1 MVCSTELVFHTRRE
15 MGAGPW
21 PSLGRSTSAT
31 APGLR
36 RELETLIA
44 EAHSPAVVDLSAV
57 TFIDASGLSELV
69 AAKRKVAHT
78 DVEIVLVDPSAP
90 CRRILEVTGLDRAF
104 EIEIEPN
111 RLEGCMRDDAVDTLP
126 AVGGADG
133 AAGVEPEIRG
143 SGVPHPQLALPPSVR
158 RSPSS

>member
-1 MVCSTELVFHTRRE
+1 MVCSTQLVFHHEERDGCRTLAVSGE
-15 MGAGPW
+15 IDI
-21 PSLGRSTSAT
+21 ST

-36 RELETLIA
+36 RELDTLIA

-69 AAKRKVAHT
+69 AARRKVAHT

-104 EIEIEPN
+104 EI
-111 RLEGCMRDDAVDTLP
+111 
-126 AVGGADG
+126 
-133 AAGVEPEIRG
+133 VENHS
-143 SGVPHPQLALPPSVR
+143 SG
-158 RSPSS
+158 

>member
-1 MVCSTELVFHTRRE
+1 MCRAQVAFRHEERDGRRTLAVSGE
-15 MGAGPW
+15 IDI
-21 PSLGRSTSAT
+21 AT

-44 EAHSPAVVDLSAV
+44 EAHSPAVLDLSAV
-57 TFIDASGLSELV
+57 TFIDAAGLSELV

-104 EIEIEPN
+104 EIETVTN
-111 RLEGCMRDDAVDTLP
+111 RQTGD
-126 AVGGADG
+126 
-133 AAGVEPEIRG
+133 
-143 SGVPHPQLALPPSVR
+143 VR
-158 RSPSS
+158 

>member
-1 MVCSTELVFHTRRE
+1 

-21 PSLGRSTSAT
+21 PSRGRSICRRRRICAASST
-31 APGLR
+31 A
-36 RELETLIA
+36 LIA

-69 AAKRKVAHT
+69 AARRKVADT

-104 EIEIEPN
+104 EI
-111 RLEGCMRDDAVDTLP
+111 VDSRST
-126 AVGGADG
+126 VD
-133 AAGVEPEIRG
+133 
-143 SGVPHPQLALPPSVR
+143 VR
-158 RSPSS
+158 